1 MLDLTDFEVLVSSK
15 PKPYT
20 ITFNKNGNITLSKEL
35 SEDISSNIESATAG
49 FRLHYSERERK
60 LFLEFVDMPDIGIFG
75 TSSIFIISL
84 NSWFSVF
91 FIVNL

>member
-49 FRLHYSERERK
+49 FRLHYNEREKK
-60 LFLEFVDMPDIGIFG
+60 LFLCDEHDCCQNNTQIF
-75 TSSIFIISL
+75 SLQLSYLALASIF
-84 NSWFSVF
+84 
-91 FIVNL
+91 